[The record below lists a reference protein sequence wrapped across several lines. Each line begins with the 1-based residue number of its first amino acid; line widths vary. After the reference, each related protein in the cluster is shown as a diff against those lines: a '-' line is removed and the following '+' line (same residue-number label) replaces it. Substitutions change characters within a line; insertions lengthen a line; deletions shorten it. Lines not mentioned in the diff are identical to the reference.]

1 MENSLDE
8 VGAEADGTGKLLAGE
23 GGLVLPQDLGQ
34 GEALDL
40 GEFLDRAIV

>member
-1 MENSLDE
+1 MEDSLDE
-8 VGAEADGTGKLLAGE
+8 VGAEADGAGKLLAGK
-23 GGLVLPQDLGQ
+23 GRPVLPQDFGQ